1 MVYKK
6 IVVLFLILL
15 FSISIK
21 AQQENVPLDHDVYT
35 FLKEMKVKGILD
47 QIHDDNPNMS
57 RYEVKKHLEKIN
69 SNIPDLSSTEKKI
82 LKKYQDEFYDDLAD
96 STNTF
101 QMFGKDAGFSTD
113 YSELFSDKIK
123 HMYAFRKDKANFYLE
138 MLGRYMHGQVFKP
151 RINNS
156 ELFDVGFRGRGT
168 LFGSLGYSMTVQK
181 GGVLGSQEYAP
192 TFDPRLNYNFKFV
205 EAIENIGNYDFV
217 EGYIRYYSEPI
228 EDMKLSFEIG
238 REKIKLG
245 YGYGS
250 KLVLSGDHPY
260 LDMLRMDFN
269 YGIVSYT
276 SIAASIVGNYSPV
289 REENY
294 TKYIAYNKV
303 KLSFENIGDLGIG
316 EVIIYS
322 GRGLDFAYLNP
333 FAFYKYEEMSL
344 QDRDNGLVFLDFQT
358 NVVKNLEV
366 QGTFFL
372 DEDILSNLQD
382 FELYKN
388 KTAYQLSALWYSP
401 FSISDLSLAVEYTKI
416 RPYVYS
422 HNNSQD
428 TYTAWNQCLGHRIG
442 PNADEIYAKLSY
454 NFSGWLRGN
463 FEYQH
468 VRSGENIY
476 DGLGNVLFNSGGD
489 IFFPYRDGIDS
500 EHINTLDGD
509 KVNQN
514 ILTLSFRA
522 EPIREV
528 YFDLLYRYI
537 QKHDL
542 AKDITEDTSIAFLK
556 MTFEF

>member
-1 MVYKK
+1 MAYKK
-6 IVVLFLILL
+6 SFILFLILL
-15 FSISIK
+15 FSVSIK
-21 AQQENVPLDHDVYT
+21 AQQENVPIDHDVYT

-47 QIHDDNPNMS
+47 QIHDDSPNMS
-57 RYEVKKHLEKIN
+57 RFEVKKHLEKIN
-69 SNIPDLSSTEKKI
+69 LNISSLSGTEKKL

-101 QMFGKDAGFSTD
+101 QMLGKEAGFSTD
-113 YSELFSDKIK
+113 YSDLFSGKIK
-123 HMYAFRKDKANFYLE
+123 HTYAFRKDKVNFYLE
-138 MLGRYMHGQVFKP
+138 LLGRYLHGQIFKP
-151 RINNS
+151 RIDNS
-156 ELFDVGFRGRGT
+156 ELFDIGFRGRGT

-181 GGVLGSQEYAP
+181 GGVLGSQDYAP

-205 EAIENIGNYDFV
+205 EAIENIGNYDFT
-217 EGYIRYYSEPI
+217 EGYLRYYTEPI
-228 EDMKLSFEIG
+228 EDMKLSFEVG

-269 YGIVSYT
+269 YGVVSFT
-276 SIAASIVGNYSPV
+276 SIAASTVGDYSPV

-303 KLSFENIGDLGIG
+303 KLSVESVGDFGIG

-322 GRGLDFAYLNP
+322 GRGLDLAYLNP

-344 QDRDNGLVFLDFQT
+344 QDRDNGFVFLDFQT

-382 FELYKN
+382 MDLYKN
-388 KTAYQLSALWYSP
+388 KTAYQVSALWYSP
-401 FSISDLSLAVEYTKI
+401 FSINDLSLAVEYTKI

-422 HNNSQD
+422 HNNPQN
-428 TYTAWNQCLGHRIG
+428 TYTAWSQCLGHRIG

-454 NFSGWLRGN
+454 NFNEWLRGN
-463 FEYQH
+463 FEFQR
-468 VRSGENIY
+468 VRSGKNIC

-509 KVNQN
+509 RINQN
-514 ILTLSFRA
+514 IFTLSFRA

-528 YFDLLYRYI
+528 YFDLLYRFI
-537 QKHDL
+537 EQRDVTK
-542 AKDITEDTSIAFLK
+542 KITEDTNIAFLK